1 MVGIIDPPRETAE
14 YSVRKCIE
22 AGIRPIMIT
31 GDSLA
36 TATAIAM
43 EIGIVDDKN
52 HSILGNELDKYDD
65 EELVDIVNKYSVYA
79 RVNPNHKRR
88 IIAALQSTGKV
99 VAMTGDGVNDA
110 PAIKDA
116 HVGVGMGITGTD
128 VTKSV
133 ADIIILDDSFSTIVV
148 AIEEGRRIFANIR
161 NNIIFSL
168 SSNFAEIFA
177 VFIGML
183 TGNTILL
190 PIHILFVDLVTD
202 SVPNICLAFEKPENN
217 IMKKEPRGIEKPLF
231 TPFVKAFIVYTSIV
245 ETAFVLFSFFVLGRG
260 LTVAQASTLALIS
273 MIIQEIVDAVIA
285 RNPKELILK
294 QGFFAIKQMNMGIIA
309 VILVELLVFLT
320 PIGKFISISTIET
333 SIVIKTIL
341 INLLAFFFFEVAKP
355 ILRKV
360 FED

>member
-1 MVGIIDPPRETAE
+1 
-14 YSVRKCIE
+14 
-22 AGIRPIMIT
+22 
-31 GDSLA
+31 
-36 TATAIAM
+36 
-43 EIGIVDDKN
+43 
-52 HSILGNELDKYDD
+52 
-65 EELVDIVNKYSVYA
+65 
-79 RVNPNHKRR
+79 
-88 IIAALQSTGKV
+88 
-99 VAMTGDGVNDA
+99 
-110 PAIKDA
+110 
-116 HVGVGMGITGTD
+116 
-128 VTKSV
+128 
-133 ADIIILDDSFSTIVV
+133 
-148 AIEEGRRIFANIR
+148 
-161 NNIIFSL
+161 
-168 SSNFAEIFA
+168 
-177 VFIGML
+177 
-183 TGNTILL
+183 
-190 PIHILFVDLVTD
+190 
-202 SVPNICLAFEKPENN
+202 
-217 IMKKEPRGIEKPLF
+217 MKKEPRGIEKPLF

-294 QGFFAIKQMNMGIIA
+294 QGFFANKQMNMGIIA